1 MPTLETLVYQT
12 GRFGPFLMVVI
23 AVFLLLETT
32 MLSLLRRSRA
42 HQRINARL
50 TIQDRNVDNA
60 TALHEL
66 RRNRGL
72 GDGTLDLSGLGWLQR
87 LVMQSGL
94 SMPPG
99 QLVMLLAMIAG
110 AAAVI
115 TVVLLQDL
123 FLAVLLA
130 LAAGGLIPLLLLMYW
145 RAKRRRQFEDQLPE
159 AIDVMVRSL
168 RAGHPIPIAINMNSA
183 LSPTR

>member
-72 GDGTLDLSGLGWLQR
+72 GDGL
-87 LVMQSGL
+87 
-94 SMPPG
+94 
-99 QLVMLLAMIAG
+99 G
-110 AAAVI
+110 AARWH
-115 TVVLLQDL
+115 QRH
-123 FLAVLLA
+123 
-130 LAAGGLIPLLLLMYW
+130 G
-145 RAKRRRQFEDQLPE
+145 
-159 AIDVMVRSL
+159 
-168 RAGHPIPIAINMNSA
+168 AGHDHTDRNRDSHK
-183 LSPTR
+183 RV